1 MILLAQLDL
10 MTSADQWG
18 WVAWA
23 YGFTVVALVTYA
35 GSIAVR
41 LSRSRRRLDQRP

>member
-1 MILLAQLDL
+1 MMILAQLET

-23 YGFTVVALVTYA
+23 YGFTVVGLVA
-35 GSIAVR
+35 FAASIAAR
-41 LSRSRRRLDQRP
+41 LSRSRRRLDERS